1 MTKTEDMSDIY
12 ESIRNHIMN
21 GRPLMKISL
30 VDKWHIWMYGLD
42 YIFKQSLYDS
52 IFTGDPPDTT
62 IFGGTVDMIYYNSMK
77 LTYKNAKVIQGVI
90 EPGKRILSDHAPVKA
105 VFSFVE

>member
-1 MTKTEDMSDIY
+1 MTTTEDMSDIY
-12 ESIRNHIMN
+12 RSIHHHIMN
-21 GRPLMKISL
+21 RRKLMEISL

-62 IFGGTVDMIYYNSMK
+62 IFGGTVDMIYYNPMK
-77 LTYKNAKVIQGVI
+77 LTCKKAKIIPGVI
-90 EPGKRILSDHAPVKA
+90 EPGKRILSDHAPVRA